1 MSSLDRQQF
10 LFTRRATVVFGVAA
24 ALSLGAVIMMHID
37 LILDPLSRLNRAA
50 HLATGVAAAIG
61 FFSLLVGM
69 CNFWLNCDISSKLN
83 RTVWFIAL
91 LLGAPYGSQIAYYAF
106 VYLPAVEKRLRNP
119 RTDVAETLPPQ
130 MWSCRKAIG
139 PFGWV
144 LLVGWALFF
153 LTVAVCLA
161 NPLPMYHLLRPYAMI
176 LSLWPVAMFV
186 TTIPYAIASA
196 FLIGIRRPAGSSLA
210 DPLKNT

>member
-1 MSSLDRQQF
+1 MSRLDRQQF

-24 ALSLGAVIMMHID
+24 VLSLGAVIMMHID

-50 HLATGVAAAIG
+50 HLAAGVAAAVG
-61 FFSLLVGM
+61 FVSLLVGM
-69 CNFWLNCDISSKLN
+69 CSFWLNYDISSKLN
-83 RTVWFIAL
+83 RTVWFVVL

-119 RTDVAETLPPQ
+119 LTEALETPPSQ
-130 MWSCRKAIG
+130 MWSWRRAIG
-139 PFGWV
+139 PLGWV
-144 LLVGWALFF
+144 LLVGWALFSV
-153 LTVAVCLA
+153 TVAACLE
-161 NPLPMYHLLRPYAMI
+161 NPIRMYHLLRPFAAI
-176 LSLWPVAMFV
+176 LSWWPVVMFV
-186 TTIPYAIASA
+186 ITIPYAIGSA